1 MNSLFAF
8 IKRLIDKKFYGKLQI
23 HFQNGK
29 IVKFEYS
36 TSVDPK
42 EFAD

>member
-1 MNSLFAF
+1 MSKLFEF
-8 IKRLIDKKFYGKLQI
+8 IKKLTDKKFYGKLQI

-42 EFAD
+42 EFED